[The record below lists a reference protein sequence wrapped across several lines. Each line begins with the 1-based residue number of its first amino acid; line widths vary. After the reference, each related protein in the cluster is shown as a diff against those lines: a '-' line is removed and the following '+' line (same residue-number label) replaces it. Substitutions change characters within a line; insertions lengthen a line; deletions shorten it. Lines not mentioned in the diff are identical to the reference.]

1 MGVQAARTCRRPRR
15 RPLATHAAG
24 ARRLITWRGDSD
36 IVSDLHAMITAT
48 QNKTASSEKPGG
60 GQRSPVELASEAA
73 SPGGGGTERSRLPA
87 PCPRLIRPMP
97 GRRPAGG
104 LHGQLKE
111 EIIKRSSSGVA
122 IGLLLTT
129 LVACGSST
137 DEKAASQSG
146 GRSHACERLSSGD
159 ANLGKLSDAMNELA
173 DPDSTEA
180 ARSRLRGRRKAFEA
194 WPGAL
199 ILKGPTMLQLGL
211 SGRSASGDG
220 VGVPRGG
227 NGVDPWASA
236 FVLQVLTVKTA
247 PA

>member
-1 MGVQAARTCRRPRR
+1 
-15 RPLATHAAG
+15 
-24 ARRLITWRGDSD
+24 
-36 IVSDLHAMITAT
+36 
-48 QNKTASSEKPGG
+48 
-60 GQRSPVELASEAA
+60 
-73 SPGGGGTERSRLPA
+73 
-87 PCPRLIRPMP
+87 MP

-104 LHGQLKE
+104 LRGRLKE

-180 ARSRLRGRRKAFEA
+180 ARSRLRETAE
-194 WPGAL
+194 
-199 ILKGPTMLQLGL
+199 GL
-211 SGRSASGDG
+211 RGMARSADLEGANDALL
-220 VGVPRGG
+220 
-227 NGVDPWASA
+227 N
-236 FVLQVLTVKTA
+236 TA
-247 PA
+247 DALDDLAGKGFSDEGAATRAADALAELGKKLEGPCKLGEN